1 MINTLKEYT
10 ALKAEAER
18 VEERIEELETR
29 LTSIKIK
36 LDGMPRGSGSINVME
51 AQVINLIDQKSRY
64 VDILKR
70 LTDKQKEAEDMIDK
84 LPSRERDIIRRRYI
98 YGDSVLRISDDIGYS
113 RSRLYGIIK
122 NAIKKAP

>member
-1 MINTLKEYT
+1 MIDTLKEYT

-18 VEERIEELETR
+18 IEERIEELETR

-51 AQVINLIDQKSRY
+51 AQIISLIDQKSRY
-64 VDILKR
+64 MDILKR
-70 LTDKQKEAEDMIDK
+70 LTDKQKEAEDLIEK

-98 YGDSVLRISDDIGYS
+98 YGDSIIRISDEVGYS
-113 RSRLYGIIK
+113 RSRIYGIIK
-122 NAIKKAP
+122 GAIKKAP